1 MEHQVFEAS
10 LDKLSKLIFV
20 GVLVLFAFTILFIGI
35 ALKDQP
41 LALVFPLLIL
51 SITLIGTLLYSP
63 LRYIVSDEG
72 IQIVRRINTFTIEGK
87 MIDQV
92 IAISKEDLG
101 IALRLAGNGGM
112 LGYTGWYTSKIGKTR
127 WFVTQRKNYILIK
140 ITDKKQYLI
149 SPNDP
154 EGFLL
159 AVHAK
164 PSL

>member
-1 MEHQVFEAS
+1 MEQQVFKAS

-20 GVLVLFAFTILFIGI
+20 GVLVLFVFTILFIGI

-51 SITLIGTLLYSP
+51 SVTLIGTILYSP

-72 IQIVRRINTFTIEGK
+72 IHIVRRINIFSIEGK
-87 MIDQV
+87 TIDQV
-92 IAISKEDLG
+92 VPISKADLG
-101 IALRLAGNGGM
+101 TAIRMAGNGGM

-140 ITDKKQYLI
+140 TTDKKQYLI
-149 SPNDP
+149 SPDDP

-159 AVHAK
+159 ATHAK
-164 PSL
+164 PVI